1 MSQLGTHRG
10 IQQSG
15 KMSYGRSINRRTLA
29 QRFGSK
35 TDRFGIVLGDQSHH
49 LARRFLSTVVAR
61 APRREEVDWVRGH
74 LSAVEFELW
83 SQMSSADQIHSIA
96 VAKRVG
102 TELPGDETSLVVG
115 LLHDVGKTAVRAG
128 LVVRVLAAV
137 IKPIATQ
144 ERLSRWAADGSLLS
158 NIASFIDY
166 PKIGADLLQSIG
178 SDDFV
183 VRWAAEHHLAR
194 HEWTVDKAKADVL
207 ARADHLAV

>member
-61 APRREEVDWVRGH
+61 APGREEVDWVRGH

-102 TELPGDETSLVVG
+102 IELPGDETSLVAG

-144 ERLSRWAADGSLLS
+144 ERLSRWASDGSFLS
-158 NIASFIDY
+158 KVASFIDY
-166 PKIGADLLQSIG
+166 PRIGADLLQSIG